1 MADNESR
8 LILGAAAGM
17 FAFLAGIAGIAGLA
31 FTTDQVKD
39 RVDRRVA
46 RQVDQRVCQLVPD
59 RCPPPPPQLSR
70 GD

>member
-1 MADNESR
+1 MAANESR
-8 LILGAAAGM
+8 LVLGAAAGM
-17 FAFLAGIAGIAGLA
+17 FAFLAGVAGLA

-59 RCPPPPPQLSR
+59 RCPPPPPPSFAR